1 MDTIALADRIVK
13 ATCHLVV
20 VNEQKKV
27 VSAGSGVLVEGG
39 KLLTAGHVLFRRVG
53 HAYPGSLMIR
63 GHAGV
68 IPLTLGNFVAFPEIN
83 VGLPELVRPV
93 RLDIILA
100 NCSETPAGMSRLTR
114 LPRVSRPGTL
124 GTTRGRGRP
133 RTLMRELAARPW
145 AQ

>member
-39 KLLTAGHVLFRRVG
+39 KLLTAGHVLFRGVG
-53 HAYPGSLMIR
+53 HAYPGNLVIR

-68 IPLTLGNFVAFPEIN
+68 IPLTLGASWPE
-83 VGLPELVRPV
+83 
-93 RLDIILA
+93 DSA
-100 NCSETPAGMSRLTR
+100 
-114 LPRVSRPGTL
+114 
-124 GTTRGRGRP
+124 RGRSR
-133 RTLMRELAARPW
+133 AATERLLE
-145 AQ
+145 